1 VSTQGDPSLPSAAR
15 TTDVPFALPTVP
27 TAPTTAPTSA
37 QPTAAAPTPAPLAQ
51 QLARPVF
58 ALAQAGPGEHVVTVQ
73 VVPDTLG
80 PVTVR
85 AHVTAQG
92 MHVEL
97 FAASD
102 AGRDAVRQVLP
113 DLRREGSALATTL
126 DLSSQN
132 NPGQSAGQSAARDG
146 RPTGGP
152 TVPTDDREARPTTAP
167 TARPATTSV
176 RTAGLDV
183 LA

>member
-1 VSTQGDPSLPSAAR
+1 VFT
-15 TTDVPFALPTVP
+15 
-27 TAPTTAPTSA
+27 
-37 QPTAAAPTPAPLAQ
+37 LAH
-51 QLARPVF
+51 
-58 ALAQAGPGEHVVTVQ
+58 AGSGEHVVTVQ
-73 VVPDTLG
+73 VTPDTLG

-85 AHVTAQG
+85 AHVTAHG

-113 DLRREGSALATTL
+113 DLRRDAAGTGLATTM

-132 NPGQSAGQSAARDG
+132 HPEQTPGRESRPSAGFPAG
-146 RPTGGP
+146 ETG
-152 TVPTDDREARPTTAP
+152 REARPTPRGPGA
-167 TARPATTSV
+167 AHTSTV
-176 RTAGLDV
+176 STAGLDV